1 MKETP
6 IPGRKIADAEGGIIV
21 FLIGARINNMRG
33 LRHWWASFW
42 TMPGMLRELLQDK
55 ESGLLSYKLLSRGPR
70 LFVTL
75 QYWENIE
82 KLSEYAS
89 DPKRLHHPAWSLYNR
104 AMRGG
109 RTDLGVFHE
118 TYVMPSTDFYENI
131 YVNMPEFGLGTVFGV
146 KNARKPS
153 VMRVAP
159 AQGEMNGLKHVNARR
174 AAKEGAA
181 AAGCPVAI
189 DAAVAQEAQ
198 PEQEVVG

>member
-1 MKETP
+1 MKEMP
-6 IPGRKIADAEGGIIV
+6 IQGRKIADAEGGIVV
-21 FLIGARINNMRG
+21 FLIGARINNLRG
-33 LRHWWASFW
+33 LRHWWSSFW
-42 TMPGMLRELLQDK
+42 TMPGMLRELMQDK
-55 ESGLLSYKLLSRGPR
+55 DSGLLSFKLLTRGPR

-82 KLSEYAS
+82 KLSQYAS
-89 DPKRLHHPAWSLYNR
+89 DPKRLHHPAWSMYNR

-118 TYVMPSTDFYENI
+118 TYVVPSTDFYENI

-159 AQGEMNGLKHVNARR
+159 AQGEMNALKCVHARR
-174 AAKEGAA
+174 AAKAET
-181 AAGCPVAI
+181 VAPGTEK
-189 DAAVAQEAQ
+189 QEQ
-198 PEQEVVG
+198 EVPQEQEVVG